1 MAYHIALI
9 DGEGDVWGARFP
21 DFPGCHGGGATPEA
35 AIADATTALRVFVAD
50 MIADGETVPEPRTLS
65 QIVEDGDGPEKG
77 EAAFNAFVPLLL
89 DKGRPVR
96 ANISLDA
103 GLLETIDAEAK
114 RRGVTRSAFLVSAAL
129 DKITAGG

>member
-1 MAYHIALI
+1 MAYYIALI
-9 DGEGDVWGARFP
+9 DGADSVWGARFP
-21 DFPGCHGGGATPEA
+21 DFPGCHGAGSTPDA
-35 AIADATTALRVFVAD
+35 AIADATAALRIFAAD
-50 MIADGETVPEPRTLS
+50 MIADGEDVPVPRTLK
-65 QIVEDGDGPEKG
+65 QMAADGDGPEAG
-77 EAAFNAFVPLLL
+77 EAAFSALIPLLL
-89 DKGRPVR
+89 DNGRPVR

>member
-1 MAYHIALI
+1 MTYYIALI
-9 DGEGDVWGARFP
+9 DGDDDVWGARFP
-21 DFPGCHGGGATPEA
+21 DFPGCHGGGSTPDDV
-35 AIADATTALRVFVAD
+35 IADATSALRMFVAD
-50 MIADGETVPEPRTLS
+50 MIAGGETVPPPRTLT
-65 QIVEDGDGPEKG
+65 QLAADGDGPEAG
-77 EAAFNAFVPLLL
+77 EAAFSTLIPLLL

-129 DKITAGG
+129 DKITTGG

>member
-1 MAYHIALI
+1 MAYYIALI

-35 AIADATTALRVFVAD
+35 AIADATAALRIFAAD
-50 MIADGETVPEPRTLS
+50 MIADGEAIPPPRTLT
-65 QIVEDGDGPEKG
+65 QLVADGDGLDAG
-77 EAAFNAFVPLLL
+77 EAAFSTLIPLLL

>member
-1 MAYHIALI
+1 MAYYIALI

-65 QIVEDGDGPEKG
+65 QIVEDGDGPENG

-114 RRGVTRSAFLVSAAL
+114 RRGVTRSAFLISAAL